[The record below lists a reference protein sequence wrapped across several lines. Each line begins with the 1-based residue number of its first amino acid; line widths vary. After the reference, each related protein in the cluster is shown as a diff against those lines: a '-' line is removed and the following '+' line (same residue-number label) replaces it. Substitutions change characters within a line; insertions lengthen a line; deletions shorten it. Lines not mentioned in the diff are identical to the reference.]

1 MTIKDIREALGLTQ
15 AEFAEKLGTSQ
26 VAVSRWEKGL
36 VRPGVEYLS
45 RIAALGSCAM
55 EDIAPTVRQL
65 KMRETLTREA
75 YECLTAQERRDLL
88 KVEQAK
94 EYSGWRRYPTTMDKL
109 VERVPG
115 DWWDKYN
122 AQHLGEVMALLK
134 KAFDD
139 GIAYGRAH
147 EDA

>member
-1 MTIKDIREALGLTQ
+1 MTIKDIREALSLTQ

-26 VAVSRWEKGL
+26 VAVSRWEKGI
-36 VRPGVEYLS
+36 VRPGVDYLS
-45 RIAALGSCAM
+45 RIAALGGCAM
-55 EDIAPTVRQL
+55 EDITPTVRQL
-65 KMRETLTREA
+65 KMDDVFTREG
-75 YECLTAQERRDLL
+75 YKYLTAQERRPYL
-88 KVEQAK
+88 KLEQAK

-109 VERVPG
+109 VERVPY

-147 EDA
+147 EE

>member
-36 VRPGVEYLS
+36 VRPGVDYLS
-45 RIAALGSCAM
+45 RIAALGGCAM
-55 EDIAPTVRQL
+55 EDIMPTVRQL
-65 KMRETLTREA
+65 KMREVLTREA
-75 YECLTAQERRDLL
+75 YEGLTAQERRDLL

-94 EYSGWRRYPTTMDKL
+94 EYSGWRQYPTTMSKL
-109 VERVPG
+109 VERVP
-115 DWWDKYN
+115 DEWWDKFS

-139 GIAYGRAH
+139 GVAYGRAH
-147 EDA
+147 EE

>member
-1 MTIKDIREALGLTQ
+1 MTVKDIRENLAMTQ

-36 VRPGVEYLS
+36 VRPGVDYLA
-45 RIAALGSCAM
+45 RIAALGGCAM
-55 EDIAPTVRQL
+55 EDIAPSVRQL
-65 KMRETLTREA
+65 KMREVLTHEA
-75 YECLTAQERRDLL
+75 YEGLTAEERRGIL

-94 EYSGWRRYPTTMDKL
+94 EYSGWRQYPTTMSRL
-109 VERVPG
+109 VERVP
-115 DWWDKYN
+115 DEWWDKYN

-134 KAFDD
+134 QAYDD